1 MDYALELRNGEVCLY
16 FLRNGRK
23 MGDVSF
29 TWEQAEWLYKQLEQL
44 VNDFKPKKGGKE

>member
-1 MDYALELRNGEVCLY
+1 MDYALELRNSEVCLY

-29 TWEQAEWLYKQLEQL
+29 TWEQAEWLYKQLEHL
-44 VNDFKPKKGGKE
+44 VNDFKPKKGGEE